1 MWFYFRFFNGES
13 SAFFSPAGATGAFS
27 LTSLSS
33 GVGAS
38 VFFEGYQDLVLNR
51 DIGGLDDGRGL
62 ARVAL
67 FRHKHEIE
75 SGRISSV
82 GMEVSEV

>member
-1 MWFYFRFFNGES
+1 MGCAMVPLVVKHLRRIMVLDVHFRFFNGES

-38 VFFEGYQDLVLNR
+38 VFFEG
-51 DIGGLDDGRGL
+51 
-62 ARVAL
+62 
-67 FRHKHEIE
+67 
-75 SGRISSV
+75 
-82 GMEVSEV
+82 